1 MIEYFNQLVA
11 SPAAVVGLVASLIVL
26 VSMCFNART
35 ARGEFLMRIV
45 NLVGSIVSVIYGII
59 LGPAGFGM
67 ILLNGTLVFVNLY
80 YIVKSLHN
88 KSSDNIVD

>member
-1 MIEYFNQLVA
+1 MLEYFNNLLTDPVA
-11 SPAAVVGLVASLIVL
+11 LIGLLASIIVL

-45 NLVGSIVSVIYGII
+45 NLVGSVVSVIYGVL
-59 LGPAGFGM
+59 LGPLGAGM

-80 YIVKSLHN
+80 YIVKSLRIKEN
-88 KSSDNIVD
+88 KVD